1 MLKGEIMNIMRGITL
16 RHLDVGGILAWITM
30 FLLWIFKVV
39 DSQIFILFVL
49 LKFEFI
55 FYFRDK

>member
-16 RHLDVGGILAWITM
+16 RHLDVGGILAWIIM
-30 FLLWIFKVV
+30 LLLWIFKVV

-55 FYFRDK
+55 FYFREK